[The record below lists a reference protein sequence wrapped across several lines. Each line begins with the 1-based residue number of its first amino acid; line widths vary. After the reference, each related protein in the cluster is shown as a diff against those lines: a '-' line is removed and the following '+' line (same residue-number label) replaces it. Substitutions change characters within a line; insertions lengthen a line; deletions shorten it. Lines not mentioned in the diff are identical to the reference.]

1 MTMNLPFSQ
10 EQFYAVFTA
19 YNLVVWPAGV
29 VLGLLAIVLVVAAL
43 CFPER
48 AGRPAAFGLAFLWAW
63 IALAYH
69 LAFFWAI
76 NPAAPLF
83 AAISLGS
90 AAAFAWVGGVKGRLQ
105 FERGLSG
112 RVSMG
117 LAVIVFAFAVYP
129 VIGIVLG
136 HRYPAAPTFGLP
148 CPTTIFTFGVLLMAL
163 PRFPKVLVIGPLVWA
178 VIGSAAAFTLGVL
191 QDLGLVIVVGVGM
204 YMLLRRVPS
213 SGSTPAGRHGDR

>member
-1 MTMNLPFSQ
+1 MNLPFSQ
-10 EQFYAVFTA
+10 EQFYAVFTV
-19 YNLVVWPAGV
+19 YNLAVWPAGV
-29 VLGLLAIVLVVAAL
+29 VLASLAVALAVAAL
-43 CFPER
+43 RFPER
-48 AGRPAAFGLAFLWAW
+48 AGRPAAFGLAILWAW

-90 AAAFAWVGGVKGRLQ
+90 AAAFAWMGGVKGRLR

-112 RVSMG
+112 RVYMG
-117 LAVIVFAFAVYP
+117 LAVIVFALAVYP

-148 CPTTIFTFGVLLMAL
+148 CPTTIFTFGMLLMAS
-163 PRFPKVLVIGPLVWA
+163 PGFPKVLVIGPLAWA
-178 VIGSAAAFTLGVL
+178 VIGSAAAFTFGVL
-191 QDLGLVIVVGVGM
+191 QDLGLVAVACVGV
-204 YMLLRRVPS
+204 YMLFRRVPS
-213 SGSTPAGRHGDR
+213 SGRPQAGARDAP